1 MNTIIGNSSYIYRHT
16 QQAGKQ
22 NHIRTGNGNWGHA
35 AESVYEDAGG
45 LKTKDS
51 GITAQEAYERVGNS
65 GKTLPE
71 TGREEEYKDKSVEV
85 SDTEQ
90 LPTKEDEI
98 EILKVTDIEVV
109 SLHNGVSFYYNCDTG
124 ELQCINHNDGRPGR
138 HALWS
143 KTLTYEDWERC
154 CGEML
159 DRYADR
165 AAGQFVYR
173 YQAYL
178 RHEEF
183 WDMYLDG
190 KVDLRTLTEKD
201 AALSEEELYNKF
213 LRDMVNRE
221 K

>member
-1 MNTIIGNSSYIYRHT
+1 MNTIIGNSSYTYRYT
-16 QQAGKQ
+16 RQADKQ
-22 NHIRTGNGNWGHA
+22 NRARTGNGNWGRA
-35 AESVYEDAGG
+35 AEPLYEDARSMN
-45 LKTKDS
+45 TKDS
-51 GITAQEAYERVGNS
+51 GISAQEAYERMSGP

-71 TGREEEYKDKSVEV
+71 AGR
-85 SDTEQ
+85 
-90 LPTKEDEI
+90 DEI
-98 EILKVTDIEVV
+98 EISKVTDIEVV

-124 ELQCINHNDGRPGR
+124 ELRCINHDNGRPGR

-143 KTLTYEDWERC
+143 KTLSLEDWEKC
-154 CGEML
+154 CDEMF

-183 WDMYLDG
+183 WDMYLEG
-190 KVDLRTLTEKD
+190 KFDLRALVEKD
-201 AALSEEELYNKF
+201 DALSEEELYDKF
-213 LRDMVNRE
+213 LRDMANHE

>member
-1 MNTIIGNSSYIYRHT
+1 MNTIIGNGLNSYRHT

-35 AESVYEDAGG
+35 AESVYEDIGG

-51 GITAQEAYERVGNS
+51 GISAQEAYERLGNS

-71 TGREEEYKDKSVEV
+71 AG
-85 SDTEQ
+85 Q
-90 LPTKEDEI
+90 DEI

-143 KTLTYEDWERC
+143 KTLSSEDWERC
-154 CGEML
+154 CDEML

-165 AAGQFVYR
+165 TAGQFVYR

-178 RHEEF
+178 RHEDF
-183 WDMYLDG
+183 WDMYLEG

-201 AALSEEELYNKF
+201 DSFSEEELYIKF
-213 LRDMVNRE
+213 LRDMANQR